1 MDRMADLDKLKPNE
15 EPKKE
20 PKEIPEERNHVME
33 TGVVQNCKYRKKN
46 SIFLKL
52 NLCKIFLHLFLENC
66 QRSKLCK
73 KVSEKSKTAKDLEE
87 TTEKPIVTTT
97 LSYLPRTI
105 DVIRM

>member
-1 MDRMADLDKLKPNE
+1 MKAVMDRMADLDKLKPNE

-66 QRSKLCK
+66 QR
-73 KVSEKSKTAKDLEE
+73 
-87 TTEKPIVTTT
+87 I
-97 LSYLPRTI
+97 
-105 DVIRM
+105 